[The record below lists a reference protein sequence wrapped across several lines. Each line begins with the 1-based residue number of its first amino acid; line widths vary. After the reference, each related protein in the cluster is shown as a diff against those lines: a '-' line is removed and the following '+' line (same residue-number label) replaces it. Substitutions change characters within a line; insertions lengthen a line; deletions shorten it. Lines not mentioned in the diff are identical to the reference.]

1 MTELTSP
8 CYAVQSLFVLVDFFL
23 PLGSFCSSCA
33 AECQDKPREDNSE
46 QRKRTRQN
54 LLTCE

>member
-46 QRKRTRQN
+46 QRKREQDRIY
-54 LLTCE
+54 